1 MTVEGQLGSTQ
12 NNAKKGLKR
21 DGNRPILEEVK
32 RPRTEDVQVLAVVAG
47 YRKGQIKKMNKV
59 HPTENAKPR
68 GTNHE
73 ELG

>member
-1 MTVEGQLGSTQ
+1 MTGAGQLGPVE
-12 NNAKKGLKR
+12 NNAKKGLKNCK
-21 DGNRPILEEVK
+21 DHPIKEEVK